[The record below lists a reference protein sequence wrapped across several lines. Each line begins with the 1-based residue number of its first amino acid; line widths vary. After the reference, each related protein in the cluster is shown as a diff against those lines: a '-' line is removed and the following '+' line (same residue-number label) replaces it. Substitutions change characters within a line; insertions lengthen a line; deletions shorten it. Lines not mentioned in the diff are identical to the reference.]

1 MHRQR
6 DSHLA
11 GVSIMDPILSIAQG
25 VMNATL
31 NKIVDQK
38 DQTLEDGQ
46 KDNRLRDDLLARADA
61 AGLHPNKSGDG
72 PARTTC
78 QTG

>member
-1 MHRQR
+1 
-6 DSHLA
+6 
-11 GVSIMDPILSIAQG
+11 
-25 VMNATL
+25 MNATL

-61 AGLHPNKSGDG
+61 AGLHPDKSGDG
-72 PARTTC
+72 PAGTTR

>member
-1 MHRQR
+1 V
-6 DSHLA
+6 A
-11 GVSIMDPILSIAQG
+11 
-25 VMNATL
+25 NAAL
-31 NKIVDQK
+31 NKIIDQK

-61 AGLHPNKSGDG
+61 AGLHPDKSSDG
-72 PARTTC
+72 PSRTTR

>member
-11 GVSIMDPILSIAQG
+11 GFSIMDPILSIAQG
-25 VMNATL
+25 VANATL
-31 NKIVDQK
+31 NKIIDQK

-61 AGLHPNKSGDG
+61 AGLRTNKSGDG
-72 PARTTC
+72 PARTTR

>member
-25 VMNATL
+25 VANAAL
-31 NKIVDQK
+31 NKIIDQK

-61 AGLHPNKSGDG
+61 AGLHPDKSGDG
-72 PARTTC
+72 PARATR

>member
-1 MHRQR
+1 
-6 DSHLA
+6 
-11 GVSIMDPILSIAQG
+11 MDPILSIAQG

-61 AGLHPNKSGDG
+61 AGLHPDKSCDG
-72 PARTTC
+72 PSRATS

>member
-1 MHRQR
+1 
-6 DSHLA
+6 
-11 GVSIMDPILSIAQG
+11 MDPILSIAQG

-61 AGLHPNKSGDG
+61 AGLHPDQSSDG
-72 PARTTC
+72 SPRSAGK
-78 QTG
+78 TG

>member
-1 MHRQR
+1 
-6 DSHLA
+6 
-11 GVSIMDPILSIAQG
+11 MDPILSIAQG

-61 AGLHPNKSGDG
+61 AGLHANPSGNG
-72 PARTTC
+72 AARPTR
-78 QTG
+78 QAG

>member
-1 MHRQR
+1 
-6 DSHLA
+6 
-11 GVSIMDPILSIAQG
+11 MDPILSITQG
-25 VMNATL
+25 MMKAAL
-31 NKIVDQK
+31 DKILEQK

-72 PARTTC
+72 PARTTR

>member
-1 MHRQR
+1 MT
-6 DSHLA
+6 
-11 GVSIMDPILSIAQG
+11 
-25 VMNATL
+25 ATL
-31 NKIVDQK
+31 NKIIDQK

-61 AGLHPNKSGDG
+61 AGLRPDKSGDG
-72 PARTTC
+72 PAGSTR

>member
-1 MHRQR
+1 
-6 DSHLA
+6 
-11 GVSIMDPILSIAQG
+11 MDPILSIAQG

-61 AGLHPNKSGDG
+61 AGLRPDKSGDG
-72 PARTTC
+72 PAGATR

>member
-1 MHRQR
+1 
-6 DSHLA
+6 
-11 GVSIMDPILSIAQG
+11 MDPILSIAQG

-61 AGLHPNKSGDG
+61 AGLRPDKSGNG
-72 PARTTC
+72 PAGATR
-78 QTG
+78 QTS